1 MNNLQDFLL
10 VAIPF
15 AALGFAWRRFL
26 STTAVAVVFLCMIA
40 GFCYFVGNL
49 VLADMGFI
57 FLVASIFTLC
67 GTELSPRKKAPP
79 AGPPQYRYCPSCA
92 HPLAKRMFEE
102 VEKLACPSCSFVYWD
117 NPIVVGVAIIPSGD
131 GVVLVKRKFEPRA
144 GMWALPAGFGEPREL
159 PSDTAIRESA
169 EEANVDIEI
178 DRLLAV
184 EGSTERNHALVF
196 YLARPI
202 DKEPSPGS
210 DALEAKVFAL
220 DELPELAFSS
230 HRKVL
235 QDWIESRRS

>member
-15 AALGFAWRRFL
+15 AALGFAWKRYL
-26 STTAVAVVFLCMIA
+26 STAATVVVFLCMLA
-40 GFCYFVGNL
+40 GYCFFVGNL
-49 VLADMGFI
+49 ALSNVGSI
-57 FLVASIFTLC
+57 ILVASIFTLC
-67 GTELSPRKKAPP
+67 GTELSPGKKAPM
-79 AGPPQYRYCPSCA
+79 AGPPRYRFCPNCA
-92 HPLAKRMFEE
+92 HPLEKRMIDDT
-102 VEKLACPSCSFVYWD
+102 EKLACPACSFVHWN

-169 EEANVDIEI
+169 EEANVDIQI

-202 DKEPSPGS
+202 DKEPTPGS

-220 DELPELAFSS
+220 DALPELAFPS
-230 HRKVL
+230 HQKVL
-235 QDWIESRRS
+235 RAWIESRNH

>member
-15 AALGFAWRRFL
+15 AALGFAWRRYL
-26 STTAVAVVFLCMIA
+26 STAATAVVFLCMLA

-49 VLADMGFI
+49 ALLDMGSI
-57 FLVASIFTLC
+57 LLVASIFTLC
-67 GTELSPRKKAPP
+67 GTELSPVRQAP
-79 AGPPQYRYCPSCA
+79 AGPPQYRYCPNCA
-92 HPLAKRMFEE
+92 HPLEKRLFEDI
-102 VEKLACPSCSFVYWD
+102 EKLACPECSFVYWN

-196 YLARPI
+196 YLAKPI

-230 HRKVL
+230 HQKVL
-235 QDWIESRRS
+235 RAWIESRHQ

>member
-1 MNNLQDFLL
+1 
-10 VAIPF
+10 
-15 AALGFAWRRFL
+15 LGFAWRRYL
-26 STTAVAVVFLCMIA
+26 STAATAVVFLCMLA

-49 VLADMGFI
+49 ALLDMGSI
-57 FLVASIFTLC
+57 LLVASIFTLC
-67 GTELSPRKKAPP
+67 GTELSPVRQAP
-79 AGPPQYRYCPSCA
+79 AVPPQYRYCPNCA
-92 HPLAKRMFEE
+92 HPLEKRLFEDI
-102 VEKLACPSCSFVYWD
+102 EKLACPECSFVYWN

-196 YLARPI
+196 YLAKPI

-230 HRKVL
+230 HQKVL
-235 QDWIESRRS
+235 RAWIESRHQ